1 MKAEKF
7 LLITVLIGLMGI
19 VGGCHYGSYDDYRD
33 YGYGS
38 GYGYTSSS
46 GSYREGFRD
55 GRAYER
61 RRDGSDYSRY
71 ADDYYRRR

>member
-1 MKAEKF
+1 MKAKT
-7 LLITVLIGLMGI
+7 LLIASMLAVLVGL
-19 VGGCHYGSYDDYRD
+19 VGGCHYNSYDDYRD

-38 GYGYTSSS
+38 SGS

-61 RRDGSDYSRY
+61 RREGSRDGRY
-71 ADDYYRRR
+71 ADRRDGNWWRW